1 MRLSENFD
9 LSEFTRTN
17 VKANNTPENIHLE
30 NIKALTENILQ
41 PVRKIY
47 GKSITIT
54 SGFRSSE
61 VNKKVGGA
69 ATSQHSK
76 GEAADLVC
84 EDKAKLFEIIKSLD
98 NFDQLIWEYG
108 NDKSPDWVHVSYSKS
123 RCRKQI
129 LRAIKQNGKTKY
141 IPFQSA

>member
-1 MRLSENFD
+1 MQLSENFD

-17 VKANNTPENIHLE
+17 VNADNTPVSDHIENM
-30 NIKALTENILQ
+30 KALTENVLQ
-41 PVRKIY
+41 PVRNIY
-47 GKSITIT
+47 GKSISIT

-69 ATSQHSK
+69 ATSQHTK

-84 EDKAKLFEIIKSLD
+84 EDKAKLFEIIKNLN

-108 NDKSPDWVHVSYSKS
+108 NDKSPDWIHVSYSKS

-129 LRAIKQNGKTKY
+129 LKAMKQNGKTKY
-141 IPFQSA
+141 IPF

>member
-17 VKANNTPENIHLE
+17 VKANNNPEIAHIE
-30 NIKALTENILQ
+30 NIKALTENVLQ

-47 GKSITIT
+47 GKSISIT

-84 EDKAKLFEIIKSLD
+84 EDKTKLFEIIKNLD

-141 IPFQSA
+141 IPF